1 MEIYVM
7 EVGELFGEHM
17 PLELY
22 EMLTP
27 ERREKIKR
35 IRAESEQRRSAAVG
49 LLLEYGLRLRGY
61 SLVCDDG
68 FQKLGISREK
78 HGKPCV
84 TGTKQL
90 FFNLSHSG
98 SYAAAVFSGEP
109 VGIDV
114 ERVRPVDLAL
124 AKRFFAAEEYA
135 ALRAVSDEHGM
146 GGRLDREF
154 IRLWTRKESYIKAVG
169 EGMHLPLADFSVLSE
184 TVSYGQFGIY
194 YLSTWEIFDDAV
206 LSVCAG
212 KAIAAQVCR
221 ISSDELAC
229 TLRCGRNLRQ

>member
-1 MEIYVM
+1 MEIYVA

-17 PLELY
+17 PLALY

-27 ERREKIKR
+27 ERRKKIKR
-35 IRAESEQRRSAAVG
+35 IRIESEQRRSAAVG
-49 LLLEYGLRLRGY
+49 LLLEYGLRQRGY
-61 SLVCDDG
+61 SLVCDHG
-68 FQKLGISREK
+68 FQKLGISRETY
-78 HGKPCV
+78 GKPYL
-84 TGTKQL
+84 TGTEQL

-98 SYAAAVFSGEP
+98 SYAAAVFSDEP

-114 ERVRPVDLAL
+114 ERVRPADMAL

-135 ALRAVSDEHGM
+135 ALRAVSDERDM

-169 EGMHLPLADFSVLSE
+169 EGMHLPLADFSVLAE
-184 TVSYGQFGIY
+184 TVSYGQFGTY
-194 YLSTWEIFDDAV
+194 YLSTWEMFDDAV

-212 KAIAAQVCR
+212 KEIAAQVRR
-221 ISSDELAC
+221 ISL
-229 TLRCGRNLRQ
+229 T

>member
-1 MEIYVM
+1 MEIYVA

-17 PLELY
+17 PLALY

-35 IRAESEQRRSAAVG
+35 IRIESEQRRSAAVG
-49 LLLEYGLRLRGY
+49 LLLEYGLRQRGY
-61 SLVCDDG
+61 SLVCDHG
-68 FQKLGISREK
+68 FQKLGISRETY
-78 HGKPCV
+78 GKPYL
-84 TGTKQL
+84 TGTEQL

-98 SYAAAVFSGEP
+98 SYAAAVFSDEP

-114 ERVRPVDLAL
+114 ERVRPADLAL

-135 ALRAVSDEHGM
+135 ALRAVSDERDM

-169 EGMHLPLADFSVLSE
+169 EGMHLPLADFSVLAE
-184 TVSYGQFGIY
+184 TVSYGQFGTY
-194 YLSTWEIFDDAV
+194 YLSTWEMFDDAV

-212 KAIAAQVCR
+212 KEIAAQVRR
-221 ISSDELAC
+221 ISL
-229 TLRCGRNLRQ
+229 T

>member
-1 MEIYVM
+1 MEIYVA

-17 PLELY
+17 PLALY

-35 IRAESEQRRSAAVG
+35 IRIESEQRRSAAVG
-49 LLLEYGLRLRGY
+49 LLLEYGLRQRGY
-61 SLVCDDG
+61 SLVCDHG
-68 FQKLGISREK
+68 FQKLGISRETY
-78 HGKPCV
+78 GKPYL
-84 TGTKQL
+84 TGTEQL

-98 SYAAAVFSGEP
+98 SYAAAVFSDEP

-114 ERVRPVDLAL
+114 ERVRPADLAL

-135 ALRAVSDEHGM
+135 ALRAVSDERDM

-169 EGMHLPLADFSVLSE
+169 EGMHLPLADFSVLVE
-184 TVSYGQFGIY
+184 TVSYGQFGTY
-194 YLSTWEIFDDAV
+194 YLSTWEMFDDAV

-212 KAIAAQVCR
+212 KEIAAQVRR
-221 ISSDELAC
+221 ISL
-229 TLRCGRNLRQ
+229 T

>member
-1 MEIYVM
+1 MEIYVA

-17 PLELY
+17 PLALY

-27 ERREKIKR
+27 ERRKKIKR
-35 IRAESEQRRSAAVG
+35 IRIESEQRRSAAVG
-49 LLLEYGLRLRGY
+49 LLLEYGLRQRGY
-61 SLVCDDG
+61 SLVCDHG
-68 FQKLGISREK
+68 FQKLGISRETY
-78 HGKPCV
+78 GKPYL
-84 TGTKQL
+84 TGTEQL

-98 SYAAAVFSGEP
+98 SYAAAVFSDEP

-114 ERVRPVDLAL
+114 ERVRPADMAL

-135 ALRAVSDEHGM
+135 ALRAVSDERDM

-169 EGMHLPLADFSVLSE
+169 EGIRLPLADFSVLAE
-184 TVSYGQFGIY
+184 TVSYGQFGTY
-194 YLSTWEIFDDAV
+194 YLSTWEMFDDAV

-212 KAIAAQVCR
+212 KEIAAQVRR
-221 ISSDELAC
+221 ISL
-229 TLRCGRNLRQ
+229 T

>member
-1 MEIYVM
+1 MEIYVA

-17 PLELY
+17 PLALY

-35 IRAESEQRRSAAVG
+35 ICIESEQRRSAAVG
-49 LLLEYGLRLRGY
+49 LLLEYGLRQRGY
-61 SLVCDDG
+61 SLVCDHG
-68 FQKLGISREK
+68 FQKLGISRETY
-78 HGKPCV
+78 GKPYL
-84 TGTKQL
+84 TGTEQL

-98 SYAAAVFSGEP
+98 SYAAAVFSDEP

-114 ERVRPVDLAL
+114 ERVRPADLAL

-135 ALRAVSDEHGM
+135 ALRAVSDERDM

-169 EGMHLPLADFSVLSE
+169 EGMHLPLADFSVLAE
-184 TVSYGQFGIY
+184 TVSYGQFGTY
-194 YLSTWEIFDDAV
+194 YLSTWEMFDDAV

-212 KAIAAQVCR
+212 KEIAAQVRR
-221 ISSDELAC
+221 ISL
-229 TLRCGRNLRQ
+229 T

>member
-1 MEIYVM
+1 MEIYVA

-17 PLELY
+17 PLALY

-27 ERREKIKR
+27 ERRKKIKR
-35 IRAESEQRRSAAVG
+35 IRIESEQRRSAAVG
-49 LLLEYGLRLRGY
+49 LLLEYGLRQRGY
-61 SLVCDDG
+61 SLVCDHG
-68 FQKLGISREK
+68 FQKLGISRETY
-78 HGKPCV
+78 GKPYL
-84 TGTKQL
+84 TGTEQL

-98 SYAAAVFSGEP
+98 SYAAAVFSDEP

-114 ERVRPVDLAL
+114 ERVRPADLAL

-135 ALRAVSDEHGM
+135 ALRAVSDERDM

-169 EGMHLPLADFSVLSE
+169 EGMHLPLADFSVLAE
-184 TVSYGQFGIY
+184 TVSYGQFGTY
-194 YLSTWEIFDDAV
+194 YLSTWEMFDDAV

-212 KAIAAQVCR
+212 KEIAAQVRR
-221 ISSDELAC
+221 ISL
-229 TLRCGRNLRQ
+229 T

>member
-1 MEIYVM
+1 MEIYVA

-17 PLELY
+17 PLALY

-35 IRAESEQRRSAAVG
+35 IRIESEQRRSAAVG
-49 LLLEYGLRLRGY
+49 LLLEYGLRQRGY
-61 SLVCDDG
+61 SLVCDHG
-68 FQKLGISREK
+68 FQKLGISRETY
-78 HGKPCV
+78 GKPYL
-84 TGTKQL
+84 TGMEQL

-98 SYAAAVFSGEP
+98 SYAAAVFSDEP

-114 ERVRPVDLAL
+114 ERVRPADLAL

-135 ALRAVSDEHGM
+135 ALRAVSDERDM

-169 EGMHLPLADFSVLSE
+169 EGMHLPLADFSVLAE
-184 TVSYGQFGIY
+184 TVSYGQFGTY
-194 YLSTWEIFDDAV
+194 YLSTWEMFDDAV

-212 KAIAAQVCR
+212 KEIAAQVRR
-221 ISSDELAC
+221 ISL
-229 TLRCGRNLRQ
+229 T

>member
-1 MEIYVM
+1 MEIYVA

-17 PLELY
+17 PLALY

-35 IRAESEQRRSAAVG
+35 IRIESEQRRSAAVG
-49 LLLEYGLRLRGY
+49 LLLEYGLRQRGY
-61 SLVCDDG
+61 SLVCDHG
-68 FQKLGISREK
+68 FQKLGISRETY
-78 HGKPCV
+78 GKPYL
-84 TGTKQL
+84 TGTEQL

-98 SYAAAVFSGEP
+98 SYAAAVFSDEP

-114 ERVRPVDLAL
+114 ERVRPADMAL

-135 ALRAVSDEHGM
+135 ALRAVSDERDM

-169 EGMHLPLADFSVLSE
+169 EGMHLPLADFSVLAE
-184 TVSYGQFGIY
+184 TVSYGQFGTY
-194 YLSTWEIFDDAV
+194 YLSTWEMFDDAV

-212 KAIAAQVCR
+212 KEIAAQVRR
-221 ISSDELAC
+221 ISL
-229 TLRCGRNLRQ
+229 T

>member
-1 MEIYVM
+1 MA

-17 PLELY
+17 PLALY

-35 IRAESEQRRSAAVG
+35 IRIESEQRRSAAVG
-49 LLLEYGLRLRGY
+49 LLLEYGLRQRGY
-61 SLVCDDG
+61 SLVCDHG
-68 FQKLGISREK
+68 FQKLGISRETY
-78 HGKPCV
+78 GKPYL
-84 TGTKQL
+84 TGTEQL

-98 SYAAAVFSGEP
+98 SYAAAVFSDEP

-114 ERVRPVDLAL
+114 ERVRPADLAL

-135 ALRAVSDEHGM
+135 ALRAVSDERDM

-169 EGMHLPLADFSVLSE
+169 EGMHLPLADFSVLAE
-184 TVSYGQFGIY
+184 TVSYGQFGTY
-194 YLSTWEIFDDAV
+194 YLSTWEMFDDAV

-212 KAIAAQVCR
+212 KEIAAQVRR
-221 ISSDELAC
+221 ISL
-229 TLRCGRNLRQ
+229 T

>member
-1 MEIYVM
+1 MEIYVA

-17 PLELY
+17 PLALY

-35 IRAESEQRRSAAVG
+35 IRIESEQRRSAAVG
-49 LLLEYGLRLRGY
+49 LLLEYGLRQRGY
-61 SLVCDDG
+61 SLVCDHG
-68 FQKLGISREK
+68 FQKLGISRETY
-78 HGKPCV
+78 GKPYL
-84 TGTKQL
+84 TGTEQL

-98 SYAAAVFSGEP
+98 SYAAAVFSDEP

-114 ERVRPVDLAL
+114 ERVRPADMAL

-135 ALRAVSDEHGM
+135 ALRAVSDERDM

-169 EGMHLPLADFSVLSE
+169 EGMHLPLADFSVLAE
-184 TVSYGQFGIY
+184 TVSYGQFGTY
-194 YLSTWEIFDDAV
+194 YLSTWEMFDDVV

-212 KAIAAQVCR
+212 KEIAAQVRR
-221 ISSDELAC
+221 ISL
-229 TLRCGRNLRQ
+229 T

>member
-1 MEIYVM
+1 MEIYVA

-17 PLELY
+17 PLALY

-35 IRAESEQRRSAAVG
+35 IRIESEQRRSAAVG
-49 LLLEYGLRLRGY
+49 LLLEYGLRQRGY
-61 SLVCDDG
+61 SLVCDHG
-68 FQKLGISREK
+68 FQKLGISRETY
-78 HGKPCV
+78 GKPYL
-84 TGTKQL
+84 TGTEQL

-98 SYAAAVFSGEP
+98 SYAAAVFSDEP

-114 ERVRPVDLAL
+114 ERVRPADLAL

-135 ALRAVSDEHGM
+135 ALRAVSDERDM

-169 EGMHLPLADFSVLSE
+169 EGMHLPLADFSVLAE
-184 TVSYGQFGIY
+184 TVSYGQFGTY
-194 YLSTWEIFDDAV
+194 YLSTWEMFDDAV

-212 KAIAAQVCR
+212 KEIEAQVRR
-221 ISSDELAC
+221 ISL
-229 TLRCGRNLRQ
+229 T

>member
-1 MEIYVM
+1 MEIYVA

-17 PLELY
+17 PLAFY

-35 IRAESEQRRSAAVG
+35 IRIESEQRRSAAVG
-49 LLLEYGLRLRGY
+49 LLLEYGLRQRGY
-61 SLVCDDG
+61 SLVCDHG
-68 FQKLGISREK
+68 FQKLGISRETY
-78 HGKPCV
+78 GKPYL
-84 TGTKQL
+84 TGTEQL

-98 SYAAAVFSGEP
+98 SYAAAVFSDEP

-114 ERVRPVDLAL
+114 ERVRPADMAL

-135 ALRAVSDEHGM
+135 ALRAVSDERDM

-169 EGMHLPLADFSVLSE
+169 EGMHLPLADFSVLAE
-184 TVSYGQFGIY
+184 TVSYGQFGTY
-194 YLSTWEIFDDAV
+194 YLSTWEMFDDVV

-212 KAIAAQVCR
+212 KEIAAQVRR
-221 ISSDELAC
+221 ISL
-229 TLRCGRNLRQ
+229 T

>member
-1 MEIYVM
+1 MEIYVA

-35 IRAESEQRRSAAVG
+35 IRIESEQRRSAAVG
-49 LLLEYGLRLRGY
+49 LLLEYGLRQRGY
-61 SLVCDDG
+61 SLVCDHG
-68 FQKLGISREK
+68 FQKLGISRETY
-78 HGKPCV
+78 GKPYL
-84 TGTKQL
+84 TGTEQL

-98 SYAAAVFSGEP
+98 SYAAAVFSDEP

-114 ERVRPVDLAL
+114 ERVRPADLAL

-135 ALRAVSDEHGM
+135 ALRAVSDERDM

-169 EGMHLPLADFSVLSE
+169 EGMHLPLADFSVLAE
-184 TVSYGQFGIY
+184 TVSYGQFGTY
-194 YLSTWEIFDDAV
+194 YLSTWEMFDDAV

-212 KAIAAQVCR
+212 KEIAAQVRR
-221 ISSDELAC
+221 ISL
-229 TLRCGRNLRQ
+229 T

>member
-1 MEIYVM
+1 MEIYVA

-17 PLELY
+17 PLALY

-35 IRAESEQRRSAAVG
+35 IRIESEKRRSAAVG
-49 LLLEYGLRLRGY
+49 LLLEYGLRQRGY
-61 SLVCDDG
+61 SLVCDHG
-68 FQKLGISREK
+68 FQKLGISRETY
-78 HGKPCV
+78 GKPYL
-84 TGTKQL
+84 TGTEQL

-98 SYAAAVFSGEP
+98 SYAAAVFSDEP

-114 ERVRPVDLAL
+114 ERVRPADMAL

-135 ALRAVSDEHGM
+135 ALRAVCDERDM

-169 EGMHLPLADFSVLSE
+169 EGMHLPLADFSVLAE
-184 TVSYGQFGIY
+184 TVSYGQFGTY
-194 YLSTWEIFDDAV
+194 YLSTWEMFDDAV

-212 KAIAAQVCR
+212 KEIAAQVRR
-221 ISSDELAC
+221 ISL
-229 TLRCGRNLRQ
+229 T

>member
-1 MEIYVM
+1 MA

-17 PLELY
+17 PLALY

-35 IRAESEQRRSAAVG
+35 IRIESEQRRSAAVG
-49 LLLEYGLRLRGY
+49 LLLEYGLRQRGY
-61 SLVCDDG
+61 SLVCDHG
-68 FQKLGISREK
+68 FQKLGISRETY
-78 HGKPCV
+78 GKPYL
-84 TGTKQL
+84 TGTEQL

-98 SYAAAVFSGEP
+98 SYAAAVFSDEP

-114 ERVRPVDLAL
+114 ERVRPADMAL

-135 ALRAVSDEHGM
+135 ALRAVSDERDM

-169 EGMHLPLADFSVLSE
+169 EGMHLPLADFSVLAE
-184 TVSYGQFGIY
+184 TVSYGQFGTY
-194 YLSTWEIFDDAV
+194 YLSTWEMFDDAV

-212 KAIAAQVCR
+212 KEIAAQVRR
-221 ISSDELAC
+221 ISL
-229 TLRCGRNLRQ
+229 T